1 MELISISFC
10 SAYTKGMQFFKNSRE
25 IYKCWTNIVA
35 PVTNNW
41 GIVSFLIASSD
52 SASNKEVPEQIMFLI
67 PLTEMG
73 QLHFK

>member
-25 IYKCWTNIVA
+25 ILKCWTNIVA
-35 PVTNNW
+35 PVTNNG